1 MRDIGP
7 WWMHWNKGIA
17 IRCRN
22 RRIVIIPSFILSLK
36 LPISLQIILYF
47 HSDAKIQ
54 ISDSSDSFSMFRRN
68 IKFYDNIFRN
78 LKFLICSKNNPFFL
92 FQIIFLAPSFL
103 FSVPVI
109 LLDSWLDHRQIL
121 TNIVEVMDGETTKGM
136 NRRTRNISCAQR
148 LIRKSKSRDRTR
160 FTVNRR
166 EKS

>member
-7 WWMHWNKGIA
+7 WWMHWNEGIA

-36 LPISLQIILYF
+36 LSISLQIILYF
-47 HSDAKIQ
+47 HPYFLMQRYKFLIDNVS
-54 ISDSSDSFSMFRRN
+54 RRN
-68 IKFYDNIFRN
+68 IKFYDDIFRN

-136 NRRTRNISCAQR
+136 NRQTRNISCAQR

>member
-36 LPISLQIILYF
+36 LPISLQIIISILYLMQRYKF
-47 HSDAKIQ
+47 LINNVS
-54 ISDSSDSFSMFRRN
+54 RRN
-68 IKFYDNIFRN
+68 IKFYDDIFRN
-78 LKFLICSKNNPFFL
+78 SKFLICSKNNPFFL

-109 LLDSWLDHRQIL
+109 LLNGWLDHRQVL

-136 NRRTRNISCAQR
+136 NHRTRNISCAQR